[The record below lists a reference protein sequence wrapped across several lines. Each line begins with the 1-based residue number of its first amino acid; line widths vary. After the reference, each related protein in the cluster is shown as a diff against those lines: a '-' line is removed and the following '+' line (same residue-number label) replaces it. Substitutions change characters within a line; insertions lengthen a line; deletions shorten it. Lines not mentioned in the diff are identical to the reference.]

1 MFILSK
7 FVLSHLVVADSLQSY
22 TPPCHDDEI
31 SALLQFKQSFVIN
44 MSVSSYEGAYPKISS
59 WKSNSNCCSWDG
71 IECDEET
78 HHVIGLDL
86 SSSYLYGSINSNNT
100 IFRLVH
106 LESLNLADN
115 DFDFSQIPHTI
126 RNFPKLRY
134 LNFSFSGFSGQVPS
148 EVSQLTKLS
157 SLDLSQNID
166 MFSNDELLRSLAQ
179 NLTGLQTLDLSN
191 INISSTV
198 PNTLANFSRLTSLV
212 LISCNMFGKLPF
224 SLGNLR
230 HLIYLYLSANE
241 FSGQIPSFANLTQ
254 LTHLSLR
261 QNHISGTIPCF
272 FGNLTQ
278 LTYLSLGENHIN
290 GTIPCFFGNLTQLV
304 TLRLGSNQL
313 SGPIPS
319 SLGNLGKLTYLSL
332 GQNHISGT
340 IPCFFG
346 NLTQLATLRLD
357 SNHLSGPIPSSL
369 GNLGKLT
376 YLSLGENHINGTIP
390 CFFGN
395 LTQLATLRLNSNQL
409 SGSIPSCQGNLRKL
423 TVLDLNFNKFQREI
437 PESLFNVASL
447 SRLLLAYN
455 NLSGRV
461 EFLKFLKLPNLKWVD
476 LSGNS
481 LDVITETKT
490 MNASSIARLEY
501 LGLGSCNITEFPNF
515 LRYQDTLFYLN
526 LSRNGMHGQVP
537 KWMWNTSRE
546 SLQILDISH
555 NLLSG
560 FDQPPVV
567 LPWVELQGLDLSFN
581 RLSGPLLVP
590 SLQNIQ
596 FYHIS
601 NNKLT
606 GEISPLICNVSHLI
620 SLDVSNNHLSGMLPR
635 CLENSSYLQVLSAG
649 NNYFH
654 GTLPH
659 LGTNGSDLML
669 IDVSRNQLQ
678 GKLPRSLANCLKLE
692 SLVLSSNKFDD
703 VFPVWLGTLSELK
716 VLAMRN
722 SGFHGAIPR
731 HQSNHDGFPSFRIL
745 DLSQN
750 NFTGQFAFEFILSGK
765 SMRGIH
771 LEGSEYMTT
780 LRFNLYETSNIGRYL
795 GARYI
800 YEHSITLMNKGLE
813 RYFQKVREDFMAID
827 LSSNRFEGKI
837 PEFIGNL
844 NGLLSLN
851 VSSNILSGRIPPSLG
866 NLANLEALD
875 LSHNNFLGEIP
886 PSLLQLSFLKNF
898 SVSHNNLTG
907 QIPVGNQFSTFEVT
921 SYEGNPGLCG
931 VPLPKKCSRSEERP
945 ELPPSTA
952 EEEDG
957 VELDWKFAA
966 AGLVSGLVVGVVLAD
981 FVTTRFSER
990 FIEIVALLIRLMKRM
1005 RRPRS

>member
-7 FVLSHLVVADSLQSY
+7 FVWSHLVVADSLQSY

-31 SALLQFKQSFVIN
+31 SALLQFKQSFVIK
-44 MSVSSYEGAYPKISS
+44 MSASSYEGAYPKISS

-191 INISSTV
+191 INISST
-198 PNTLANFSRLTSLV
+198 
-212 LISCNMFGKLPF
+212 
-224 SLGNLR
+224 
-230 HLIYLYLSANE
+230 
-241 FSGQIPSFANLTQ
+241 
-254 LTHLSLR
+254 
-261 QNHISGTIPCF
+261 
-272 FGNLTQ
+272 
-278 LTYLSLGENHIN
+278 
-290 GTIPCFFGNLTQLV
+290 
-304 TLRLGSNQL
+304 
-313 SGPIPS
+313 
-319 SLGNLGKLTYLSL
+319 
-332 GQNHISGT
+332 
-340 IPCFFG
+340 
-346 NLTQLATLRLD
+346 
-357 SNHLSGPIPSSL
+357 
-369 GNLGKLT
+369 
-376 YLSLGENHINGTIP
+376 
-390 CFFGN
+390 
-395 LTQLATLRLNSNQL
+395 
-409 SGSIPSCQGNLRKL
+409 
-423 TVLDLNFNKFQREI
+423 REI

-447 SRLLLAYN
+447 ERLLLAYN

-461 EFLKFLKLPNLKWVD
+461 EFLKLLKLPNLEWVD

-501 LGLGSCNITEFPNF
+501 LGLGSCNISEFPNF
-515 LRYQDTLFYLN
+515 LRYQNTLMYLN
-526 LSRNGMHGQVP
+526 LSGNGMHGQVP

-546 SLQILDISH
+546 SLGFLDISH

-567 LPWVELQGLDLSFN
+567 LPWVGLEGLDLSFN
-581 RLSGPLLVP
+581 KLSGPMLVP
-590 SLQNIQ
+590 SLQSLM

-606 GEISPLICNVSHLI
+606 GEISPLICNASSLI
-620 SLDVSNNHLSGMLPR
+620 SLDVSSNHLSGMLPR
-635 CLENSSYLQVLSAG
+635 CLQNFRSNLQVLSVA

-654 GTLPH
+654 GTLPRI
-659 LGTNGSDLML
+659 GTNGSDLIM

-678 GKLPRSLANCLKLE
+678 GKLPRSLVNCLSLE

-703 VFPVWLGTLSELK
+703 VFPVWLGTLPELK

-731 HQSNHDGFPSFRIL
+731 YQSNHDGFPNLRIL

-771 LEGSEYMTT
+771 LNGSAYMKAFGLKSYRGGDRDRYYTASYRFEY
-780 LRFNLYETSNIGRYL
+780 
-795 GARYI
+795 
-800 YEHSITLMNKGLE
+800 SITLMNKGLE
-813 RYFQKVREDFMAID
+813 RYFQKIREDFMAID

-837 PEFIGNL
+837 PEFFGNL
-844 NGLLSLN
+844 KGLRSLN
-851 VSSNILSGRIPPSLG
+851 VSSNILSGRIRPSLG
-866 NLANLEALD
+866 NLTNLEALD
-875 LSHNNFLGEIP
+875 LSHNKFEGEIP
-886 PSLLQLSFLKNF
+886 PLLLQLSFLQIF

-907 QIPVGNQFSTFEVT
+907 QIPVGDQFSTFGIT

-931 VPLPKKCSRSEERP
+931 FPLPKKCWRSEEGP

-981 FVTTRFSER
+981 FVITRFSER

-1005 RRPRS
+1005 ARPRG